1 MTPLKSVLIVG
12 VGNMGGGMAANLLAK
27 GWNVLVSDTDAEK
40 VEKWVSKGALALL
53 KRAHIAPEVIAV
65 IV

>member
-40 VEKWVSKGALALL
+40 VEK
-53 KRAHIAPEVIAV
+53 
-65 IV
+65 